1 MPLTTLSRSRPQA
14 PAEPSQIRAGSL
26 RRRLEHPSVFLF
38 VILTAQLMVVLDS
51 IGNL

>member
-1 MPLTTLSRSRPQA
+1 MPLTTLSRSRPEA

-26 RRRLEHPSVFLF
+26 RRRLGHPSVFLF

-51 IGNL
+51 IGDL